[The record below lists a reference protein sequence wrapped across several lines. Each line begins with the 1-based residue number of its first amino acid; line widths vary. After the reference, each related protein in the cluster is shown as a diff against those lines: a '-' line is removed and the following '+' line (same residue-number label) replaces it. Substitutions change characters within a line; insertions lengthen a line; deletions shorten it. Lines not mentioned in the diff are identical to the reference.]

1 MESEMTVI
9 PYVSHGLEAIKTR
22 DIATIPP
29 PANPLE
35 HGELEVSRLK
45 QLIEA
50 QES

>member
-1 MESEMTVI
+1 MTVI

-29 PANPLE
+29 PQNPLE
-35 HGELEVSRLK
+35 HKALDIGRLK
-45 QLIEA
+45 KLIDA